1 VGMNELARFVGAD
14 FEVIQTT
21 GEFGGPRAL

>member
-1 VGMNELARFVGAD
+1 MNELARFVGAD

-21 GEFGGPRAL
+21 GEFGGPRAI